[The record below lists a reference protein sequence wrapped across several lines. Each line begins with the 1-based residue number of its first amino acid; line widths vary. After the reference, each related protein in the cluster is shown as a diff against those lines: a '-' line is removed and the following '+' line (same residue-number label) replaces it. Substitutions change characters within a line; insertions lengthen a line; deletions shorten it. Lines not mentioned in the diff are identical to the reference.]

1 MLAEEGFD
9 EAYGARPLRRVI
21 QRKLEDVLS
30 EALLRGDIHLG
41 DSIQAHASTEH
52 EILLT
57 TTAPAYL
64 PEGESVLVE

>member
-1 MLAEEGFD
+1 MFTGIVEEVGTLK
-9 EAYGARPLRRVI
+9 AIRKGAHSAVLEI
-21 QRKLEDVLS
+21 QASVVLE
-30 EALLRGDIHLG
+30 DIHLG
-41 DSIQAHASTEH
+41 DSIQEHASTEH